1 MARRERDE
9 FLHAIVDLDIF
20 TYSDIILYPFPFTV
34 LN

>member
-20 TYSDIILYPFPFTV
+20 TFSDIIYTFPFTV